1 MGMGRP
7 FGGPGMNPFGPPGMG
22 GPTKEQIEAFHKKM
36 QERLQQ
42 NVKGGVATGKGP
54 QAGPPQGWK
63 RPGLTE
69 IFAHFDKKKN
79 GKLTKDEVPPPV
91 WEHFTKM
98 GAVKDGVVTKESLA
112 AAHKKL
118 QEKAGDGPKK
128 AEPKKTEPK
137 KVEPKT

>member
-1 MGMGRP
+1 MGRP
-7 FGGPGMNPFGPPGMG
+7 FGGPGMNVPFGPPGMG

-36 QERLQQ
+36 QERFQQ
-42 NVKGGVATGKGP
+42 MKAGMAPGKGP
-54 QAGPPQGWK
+54 QAGPPQGLK
-63 RPGLTE
+63 HPGLTE

-112 AAHKKL
+112 AAYKKA
-118 QEKAGDGPKK
+118 QEKAGAGPKK
-128 AEPKKTEPK
+128 AEPKK
-137 KVEPKT
+137 